1 MTDDARGYD
10 EIWNTQNFAETLPHQ
25 GPEQTIPLPPP
36 SKAPTL
42 SEVKLPS
49 FLTETHGDRPSELT
63 LRETI
68 GEGGMGLV
76 RLADQV
82 PLRREVAVKTLRE
95 GKEDAGAA
103 WELLREAWLTGALEH
118 PNIIPV
124 YSLGQSKSGL
134 PMLVMKKVE
143 GQTWREFF
151 DSPENFE
158 ARGVS
163 DQLGWHLNIL
173 LQVTQAIQFAHSKE
187 ILHRDIKPDNVMIG
201 YMGEVYLLDWGIAV
215 SLDESKKGTLPV
227 HSEIKS
233 LAGTPRYMSPEM
245 AAAEKEK
252 IGFASDVY
260 LLGAVLHE
268 IITGDAPHQGKSLY
282 KVLKKAFQSTPKDY
296 PDTVPG
302 ELADICRRAMSPNVE
317 DRYQSAEDF
326 AQSIEHFLEHRS
338 SFALSQEARSRLPRL
353 LELVQNLNE
362 DTEDELHN
370 HFGECRFGFRQALKA
385 WPENDDAK
393 EGLQTVYETMI
404 ELELSRGNSRLA
416 ASYLKEL
423 PAANPSLSDR
433 VSALR
438 AEWLRKQEELERLQK
453 DTDLE
458 TGSFARSLL
467 SAFMAIVYTIFP
479 IIIGSLHRQGVVF
492 PPWLF
497 IAFSLAFLMCLS
509 PVFLLKKMGFDNEVN
524 RKIARSL
531 FVAFIAMFVHRFVG
545 SSLGLDFVDILNQE
559 MIIFG
564 LVLSLMAATIDK
576 RIAPAGL
583 VYFVLAPTA
592 IYFDYWV
599 PEIYGIAN
607 GLACAIV
614 AYAWSPVKTCDEA
627 EKLKKKAIETL
638 KASKS
643 AIKQE
648 ASSDQSH

>member
-1 MTDDARGYD
+1 MTDERDYE

-36 SKAPTL
+36 SRSPTL
-42 SEVKLPS
+42 GEIQLPS
-49 FLTETHGDRPSELT
+49 FLTETRSDGPSELS

-95 GKEDAGAA
+95 GKEESAAA

-151 DSPENFE
+151 DDPENFE
-158 ARGVS
+158 KRGIS

-173 LQVTQAIQFAHSKE
+173 LQVTQAIQFAHSKQ

-201 YMGEVYLLDWGIAV
+201 YMGEVYLLDWGIAI
-215 SLDESKKGTLPV
+215 SLDESKKGILPV
-227 HSEIKS
+227 HSEIES

-245 AAAEKEK
+245 AAAEREQ

-268 IITGDAPHQGKSLY
+268 IMTGEAPHQGSSLY
-282 KVLKKAFQSTPKDY
+282 KVLKKAFQSSPKDY
-296 PDTVPG
+296 PDSVPS
-302 ELADICRRAMSPNVE
+302 ELAEICRKAMSAKVE
-317 DRYQSAEDF
+317 DRHQSAEDF
-326 AQSIEHFLEHRS
+326 AQAIEHFLEHRN

-353 LELVQNLNE
+353 LELVQNLSTE
-362 DTEDELHN
+362 TEDELHF

-385 WPENDDAK
+385 WPDNEDAK
-393 EGLQTVYETMI
+393 DGLQRVYETMI

-423 PAANPSLSDR
+423 PFPKPELRAR
-433 VSALR
+433 VDALR
-438 AEWLRKQEELERLQK
+438 AEWLQKQEELERLQK
-453 DTDLE
+453 ENDLE
-458 TGSFARSLL
+458 TGSTARSII
-467 SAFMAIVYTIFP
+467 SAVMAIFFTVFP
-479 IIIGSLHRQGVVF
+479 IMIGYVFRQGVVI

-497 IAFSLAFLMCLS
+497 VSFSFALLICLS
-509 PVFLLKKMGFDNEVN
+509 PVFALKRMGFDNEAN

-531 FVAFIAMFVHRFVG
+531 FIAWVAMFFHRLVG
-545 SSLGLDFVDILNQE
+545 SFLGFDVVKLLNQE
-559 MIIFG
+559 MLVFG

-576 RIAPAGL
+576 RIAPAGV
-583 VYFVLAPTA
+583 VYFLFAPLAVL
-592 IYFDYWV
+592 FNDWV
-599 PEIYGIAN
+599 PEIYGVAN

-614 AYAWSPVKTCDEA
+614 AYAWSPIKTCDEA
-627 EKLKKKAIETL
+627 EKLREKALHSL
-638 KASKS
+638 KSQTEPLEQPKS
-643 AIKQE
+643 
-648 ASSDQSH
+648 

>member
-1 MTDDARGYD
+1 MTDNERDYE

-25 GPEQTIPLPPP
+25 SPEQTIPLPPP

-49 FLTETHGDRPSELT
+49 FLTESQGDHPSELA

-151 DSPENFE
+151 DRPENFAE
-158 ARGVS
+158 RGVS

-173 LQVTQAIQFAHSKE
+173 LQVTQAIQFAHSKN
-187 ILHRDIKPDNVMIG
+187 ILHRDLKPDNVMIG

-215 SLDESKKGTLPV
+215 SLDESKKGILPV

-245 AAAEKEK
+245 AAAEQEK

-268 IITGDAPHQGKSLY
+268 IITGEAPHQGKTLY
-282 KVLKKAFQSTPKDY
+282 KVLKKAFQSKAKEY
-296 PDTVPG
+296 PDSVPG
-302 ELADICRRAMSPNVE
+302 ELADICRKAMSPKVE

-326 AQSIEHFLEHRS
+326 AQSIEHFLEHRN

-362 DTEDELHN
+362 ETEDELHN

-385 WPENDDAK
+385 WLENEDAK

-423 PAANPSLSDR
+423 PKANSILADR
-433 VSALR
+433 VEALR
-438 AEWLRKQEELERLQK
+438 AEWLGKQEELERLQK
-453 DTDLE
+453 DNDLE
-458 TGSFARSLL
+458 TGSLARSLF
-467 SAFMAIVYTIFP
+467 SAFMAIIYTVFP
-479 IIIGSLHRQGVVF
+479 IFIGSLHREGYEF
-492 PPWLF
+492 PAWLF
-497 IAFSLAFLMCLS
+497 IAFSLAFLVCLI
-509 PVFLLKKMGFDNEVN
+509 PVFLLKKMGFDNEIN

-531 FVAFIAMFVHRFVG
+531 FVAFIAMLVHRVVG
-545 SSLGLDFVDILNQE
+545 SGLELDFVDVLNQE
-559 MIIFG
+559 MLIFG
-564 LVLSLMAATIDK
+564 IVLSLMAATIDK
-576 RIAPAGL
+576 RMAPAGL
-583 VYFVLAPTA
+583 VYFVLAPVA
-592 IYFDYWV
+592 VYFNYWV
-599 PEIYGIAN
+599 PEIYGTAN

-614 AYAWSPVKTCDEA
+614 AYVWSPAKTCDEA
-627 EKLKKKAIETL
+627 EKLKKKALETL
-638 KASKS
+638 KVTTSPV
-643 AIKQE
+643 KQE
-648 ASSDQSH
+648 SSS

>member
-1 MTDDARGYD
+1 MAEDPDYE

-36 SKAPTL
+36 SQSPTL

-49 FLTETHGDRPSELT
+49 FLTETHGDRPSELA

-151 DSPENFE
+151 ENPKNFE
-158 ARGVS
+158 ERGVS

-173 LQVTQAIQFAHSKE
+173 LQVTQAIQFAHSKD
-187 ILHRDIKPDNVMIG
+187 ILHRDLKPDNVMIG
-201 YMGEVYLLDWGIAV
+201 YMGEVYLLDWGIAI
-215 SLDESKKGTLPV
+215 SLDESKKGILPV

-268 IITGDAPHQGKSLY
+268 IITGEAPHQGTSLY
-282 KVLKKAFQSTPKDY
+282 KVLKKAFQSTPKEYSDA
-296 PDTVPG
+296 VPS
-302 ELADICRRAMSPNVE
+302 ELADICRKAMSPKVE

-326 AQSIEHFLEHRS
+326 AQSLEHFLEHRS
-338 SFALSQEARSRLPRL
+338 SLALSQEARSRLPRL

-385 WPENDDAK
+385 WPENEDAK

-416 ASYLKEL
+416 HSYLKEL
-423 PAANPSLSDR
+423 PEPNPALADR
-433 VSALR
+433 VAALR
-438 AEWLRKQEELERLQK
+438 AQWLEKQEELERLQK
-453 DTDLE
+453 DHDLE
-458 TGSFARSLL
+458 TGSFARSLI
-467 SAFMAIVYTIFP
+467 SAFMAIFFTIFP
-479 IIIGSLHRQGVVF
+479 ILIGYVLRQGVVV

-497 IAFSLAFLMCLS
+497 VTFSLAFLLCLS
-509 PVFLLKKMGFDNEVN
+509 PILVLKKMGFDNEAN

-531 FVAFIAMFVHRFVG
+531 FVAWIAMFSHRL
-545 SSLGLDFVDILNQE
+545 LGCLLGQELYDILNQE
-559 MIIFG
+559 MLVFG

-592 IYFDYWV
+592 VYFDNWI
-599 PEIYGIAN
+599 PEIYGVAN

-627 EKLKKKAIETL
+627 EKLKKKALETL
-638 KASKS
+638 KAGKNSVE
-643 AIKQE
+643 QE
-648 ASSDQSH
+648 ASEPAR